1 MTFTFD
7 STLLEDKSVV
17 VYEDLYS
24 GNAKAASHADITDE
38 GQTVNFPKIQT
49 TATDKNTFTHTGM
62 IAEKTTITDKVD
74 YSNLTIGEKY
84 KVSGVLMN
92 QETGEKLLDKDGKEI
107 TSEKEFTAE
116 SKNGSIDIRR
126 STATSLSRQYRRC
139 MRKSLQEG
147 HWFSLQLKMCVRS

>member
-1 MTFTFD
+1 
-7 STLLEDKSVV
+7 
-17 VYEDLYS
+17 
-24 GNAKAASHADITDE
+24 
-38 GQTVNFPKIQT
+38 
-49 TATDKNTFTHTGM
+49 
-62 IAEKTTITDKVD
+62 
-74 YSNLTIGEKY
+74 
-84 KVSGVLMN
+84 MN